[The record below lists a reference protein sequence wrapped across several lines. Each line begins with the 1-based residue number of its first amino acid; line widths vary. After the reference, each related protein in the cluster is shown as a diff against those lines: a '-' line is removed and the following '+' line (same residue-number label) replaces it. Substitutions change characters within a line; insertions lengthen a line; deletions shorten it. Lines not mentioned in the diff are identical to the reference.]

1 MWTPDQAEV
10 LARDAGIPRLTDRHW
25 KVITLCREEAARS
38 GGRPGIDRIS
48 ELSGFNRDE
57 LHRLFPGE
65 PDRLAALIAGLSGIG
80 PEAPALA
87 PQEKNS

>member
-38 GGRPGIDRIS
+38 GGRPGIDRIC
-48 ELSGFNRDE
+48 ELSGCTRDE
-57 LHRLFPGE
+57 LLRLFPE
-65 PDRLAALIAGLSGIG
+65 TPERLAALIASLSGI
-80 PEAPALA
+80 ALEVSTAA
-87 PQEKNS
+87 PQEKDS